1 MMLSMELVHPVIL
14 RTNHNGRM
22 RKRVVVLLSYMAAKQ
37 TRKILC
43 HRFSRY
49 RKCNFRNTVPLDV
62 CSRRTPVAQLLLAC
76 AERIHVRCADGGVK

>member
-22 RKRVVVLLSYMAAKQ
+22 RLRVVALLLCMAAKQ
-37 TRKILC
+37 TRKIL
-43 HRFSRY
+43 RRLFSQHK
-49 RKCNFRNTVPLDV
+49 KCNFRNTVPLDV
-62 CSRRTPVAQLLLAC
+62 CSCRTPVAQLPFAC